1 MRSKATYADRCPVRD
16 VLDRIGDKW
25 SILVL
30 RELEGGTLRFSHL
43 RRRIDDISQR
53 MLAQTLRQ
61 LESDGLVVREVFPTV
76 PPSVEYTL
84 TSMGLSLLT
93 PIDQL
98 VDWAEQNHQ
107 AIRAARQSVAQRSQT
122 V

>member
-1 MRSKATYADRCPVRD
+1 
-16 VLDRIGDKW
+16 
-25 SILVL
+25 
-30 RELEGGTLRFSHL
+30 
-43 RRRIDDISQR
+43 
-53 MLAQTLRQ
+53 
-61 LESDGLVVREVFPTV
+61 
-76 PPSVEYTL
+76 VEYTL